1 MKTRRFVAALVL
13 GVFSAGMVGGCVS
26 ATVALSPD
34 AAAFDGKRI
43 AVFDVSETKR
53 RLIWTIGIAGEV
65 RFRQSEEMLQ
75 SLEQAFIEHGLFQIL
90 DRSQVMALVE
100 DKNLSVPPRPST
112 QDAVKLARMA
122 GLDGV
127 VILDFHGEFSWA
139 TLFVDENYRAT
150 AKLIDVHPDG
160 KPYNLCDGIIR
171 ARYRDSRTEP
181 TLIERG
187 KVYRCEIDLWVT
199 SNVFRKEHRIRVEIS
214 SSNFPRFDR
223 NPNSGKPFGTDTKL
237 RKAKQTIYHDTE
249 HPSHILLPVIP

>member
-150 AKLIDVHPDG
+150 AKLIDVNTG
-160 KPYNLCDGIIR
+160 RQIWSAR
-171 ARYRDSRTEP
+171 ARYYYFTVIPFPMSRTFTKGAFASMADEIAEE
-181 TLIERG
+181 LREQIG
-187 KVYRCEIDLWVT
+187 KQAQ
-199 SNVFRKEHRIRVEIS
+199 
-214 SSNFPRFDR
+214 P
-223 NPNSGKPFGTDTKL
+223 PPGG
-237 RKAKQTIYHDTE
+237 
-249 HPSHILLPVIP
+249 

>member
-150 AKLIDVHPDG
+150 AKLIDVNTG
-160 KPYNLCDGIIR
+160 RQIWSAR
-171 ARYRDSRTEP
+171 ASYRYSTVIPFPMSRTFTKGAFASMADEIAEE
-181 TLIERG
+181 LREQIG
-187 KVYRCEIDLWVT
+187 KQAQ
-199 SNVFRKEHRIRVEIS
+199 
-214 SSNFPRFDR
+214 P
-223 NPNSGKPFGTDTKL
+223 PPGG
-237 RKAKQTIYHDTE
+237 
-249 HPSHILLPVIP
+249 